1 MSNYSNDEMLK
12 DFRYIV
18 TLNDNRDETIGAYND
33 LGLAVD
39 QLWRWFKEFPG
50 KYVIVDTKDNTKFFI
65 TVTL

>member
-12 DFRYIV
+12 HFRYIV
-18 TLNDNRDETIGAYND
+18 TLNDDRAETIGAYND

-50 KYVIVDTKDNTKFFI
+50 KYVIVDTKDDTKFFI
-65 TVTL
+65 TVTK

>member
-12 DFRYIV
+12 HFRYIV
-18 TLNDNRDETIGAYND
+18 TLNDNRAETIGAYND

-50 KYVIVDTKDNTKFFI
+50 KYVIVDTKDDTKFFI
-65 TVTL
+65 TVTI

>member
-12 DFRYIV
+12 HFRYIV
-18 TLNDNRDETIGAYND
+18 TLNDDRAETIGAYND

-50 KYVIVDTKDNTKFFI
+50 KYVIVDTKDDTKFFI
-65 TVTL
+65 TVTI

>member
-12 DFRYIV
+12 QFRYIV
-18 TLNDNRDETIGAYND
+18 TLNDDRAETIGAYND

-50 KYVIVDTKDNTKFFI
+50 KYVIVDTKDDTKFFI
-65 TVTL
+65 TVTI

>member
-12 DFRYIV
+12 QFRYIV
-18 TLNDNRDETIGAYND
+18 TLNDDRAETIGAYND

-65 TVTL
+65 TVTI

>member
-12 DFRYIV
+12 QFRYIV
-18 TLNDNRDETIGAYND
+18 TLNDDWAETIGAYND

-50 KYVIVDTKDNTKFFI
+50 KYVIVDTKDDTKFFI
-65 TVTL
+65 TVTI